1 MKKILILGIGHW
13 LMGDD
18 SLGPLV
24 IQRLKKMKLPSEV
37 ELDEIGPAV
46 IDALPLLE
54 NREKV
59 IIVDALKA
67 DEPPGTILRI
77 PAEQLLASDKE
88 KLSLHQM
95 NIADVLKLAAQLG
108 YKSETVIIGMVIEE
122 PLAPIEK
129 LSEQIKKNLPSLIKA
144 ILKELSSANVKNK

>member
-1 MKKILILGIGHW
+1 MKKVLILGIGHW

-24 IQRLKKMKLPSEV
+24 IKRLKKMKLPSEV
-37 ELDEIGPAV
+37 ELAEIGPAA

-67 DEPPGTILRI
+67 DEPAGTILRI
-77 PAEQLLASDKE
+77 PAEEVLASDKN

-122 PLAPIEK
+122 PLAPAEK
-129 LSEQIKKNLPSLIKA
+129 VSQQIKKNIPSLIKA
-144 ILKELSSANVKNK
+144 LINEITSKQI

>member
-24 IQRLKKMKLPSEV
+24 IKRLQKMKLPSEV
-37 ELDEIGPAV
+37 ELAEIGPAA

-67 DEPPGTILRI
+67 DEPAGTILRI
-77 PAEQLLASDKE
+77 PAEEVLASDKN

-122 PLAPIEK
+122 PLAPAEK
-129 LSEQIKKNLPSLIKA
+129 VSQQIKKNIPSLIKA
-144 ILKELSSANVKNK
+144 LINEITSKQI